1 MSLDRPRIEVDF
13 NEFVDQ
19 DVVLLAAEDYRVDS
33 IGQRIEM
40 REGLRVYLYCDD
52 SDDAGRPS
60 YLLASGI
67 AERHQ
72 ATDWSARAKWR
83 CRIDEW
89 GEAPR

>member
-13 NEFVDQ
+13 NDMIAQ
-19 DVVLLAAEDYRVDS
+19 DLLLLWRGDILVDS
-33 IGQRIEM
+33 SGERIEM

-52 SDDAGRPS
+52 SDDNGQPS
-60 YLLASGI
+60 YLLATGI
-67 AERHQ
+67 VGRHQ
-72 ATDWSARAKWR
+72 ATDWSAKGKWR